1 MTTIYETEKPV
12 FNNNAKYLYVV
23 NSISNVPEGFQSVT
37 KSDYRIYGYIRRGY
51 NVVIT
56 YKDLMYLDIRSLKH
70 LKDYTLVIDGV
81 FNLFD
86 TIKLY
91 KDDINSNLLETNMVK
106 VDNNKMTWLDE
117 DYVNGVY
124 KDVMRACHYGEVT
137 VITNELLT
145 YTFTGNLFN
154 YFKDV
159 NIYTV
164 YFKGQLLKYLF
175 DKCNVEYNII
185 SDKYDK
191 PNVKI
196 IDNVKLDSLGKSYKS
211 FNNNWVNAHLGKVVA
226 NPLVNIIKKL
236 KKEGKS
242 VVWTTF
248 DSNYTKVSS
257 KGCKTLFKSMNDT
270 TKINVDVGFF
280 MANPFI
286 DKYVMQYF
294 NNSIDVDEYELPT
307 LLRFL
312 YTTNVKEVYIPSSR
326 MKKLLN
332 DFLI

>member
-1 MTTIYETEKPV
+1 MTTIYEAEKPV
-12 FNNNAKYLYVV
+12 FNNNSKYLYVV

-37 KSDYRIYGYIRRGY
+37 KSDYRLYGYIRRGY

-56 YKDLMYLDIRSLKH
+56 YRDLMYLDIRSLKH

-91 KDDINSNLLETNMVK
+91 KDDINSNLLEANMVK
-106 VDNNKMTWLDE
+106 IDNNKMTWLDE

-145 YTFTGNLFN
+145 YTVTGKLFN

-175 DKCNVEYNII
+175 DKCNVECNII

-196 IDNVKLDSLGKSYKS
+196 IDNIKLDSLGKSYKS

-226 NPLVNIIKKL
+226 NPLVDIIKNL
-236 KKEGKS
+236 KK
-242 VVWTTF
+242 
-248 DSNYTKVSS
+248 
-257 KGCKTLFKSMNDT
+257 
-270 TKINVDVGFF
+270 
-280 MANPFI
+280 
-286 DKYVMQYF
+286 
-294 NNSIDVDEYELPT
+294 
-307 LLRFL
+307 
-312 YTTNVKEVYIPSSR
+312 KEN
-326 MKKLLN
+326 L
-332 DFLI
+332 